1 MQLEG
6 VVIELADTGW
16 RNLDLLFD
24 NFLVDLAMSRRI
36 EQAIRSANAAREA
49 VHGSLDR
56 LTEMR
61 AALPPTGIAPA

>member
-49 VHGSLDR
+49 PESG
-56 LTEMR
+56 
-61 AALPPTGIAPA
+61 P